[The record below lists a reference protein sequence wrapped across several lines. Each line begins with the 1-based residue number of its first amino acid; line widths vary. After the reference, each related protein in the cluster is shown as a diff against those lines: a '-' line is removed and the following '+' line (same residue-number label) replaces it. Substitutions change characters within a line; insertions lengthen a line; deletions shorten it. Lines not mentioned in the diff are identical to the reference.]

1 MGFQK
6 QVLKAHNSKLL
17 LLKFLSEFIEH
28 FLYSCKNQT
37 LNRL

>member
-17 LLKFLSEFIEH
+17 LLMFLPEFIGH

-37 LNRL
+37 PDRL